1 MDFRFEKDEF
11 HRRRLDR
18 KSESSRSELDDAGFF
33 QSAIRAIFI
42 DRLQTSR
49 GHANTHKLLQLRHP
63 DTVLMQIGRENA
75 RHILRD
81 VATDSAL
88 FLGQTT
94 PVNDA
99 AARRS

>member
-1 MDFRFEKDEF
+1 MDFRFEKRDF
-11 HRRRLDR
+11 HRQLLDR
-18 KSESSRSELDDAGFF
+18 QSGSSRSELDNAGFF
-33 QSAIRAIFI
+33 QSPIGAIFV
-42 DRLQTSR
+42 DRLQTAR
-49 GHANTHKLLQLRHP
+49 GDANTHEPLQLWHP
-63 DTVLMQIGRENA
+63 NAVLMQIRRENA

-81 VATDSAL
+81 VAANTAL